1 MHLLPGVHRLTH
13 ALELNHLDSG
23 VQFFGDA
30 TISGG
35 VPITGWSPLSGN
47 ADVLSAAAPPGAPGP
62 PPLRGRRARARP
74 RMAEADAAALFAGSN
89 MTDAGFTLAAGVP
102 PPRWPRGGLGVEF
115 VYPQSTSPWTEPR
128 CAVASANATHV
139 TMKQPCWRNLVHKA
153 CGQGSKGPPAAAR
166 AAGLGAPTNGNGYIE
181 NVGGHLGVFA
191 PGEWALDGT
200 RVLYAPRTAAERVAA
215 LGGALDAVMPVV
227 QTLVDIDGAA
237 DLSFTNISFS
247 HATWL
252 RPGEADGLVE
262 QQTGCSAVGTN
273 PNNSVC
279 ENDWAWSVKAP
290 GNVAVRRSRR
300 VSFVGCEF
308 SRLGGVG
315 VDLSNSSDCSIDGS
329 YFHDVSGA
337 AVQIGDFQYPLGA
350 ESDVGNS
357 VTHTIVHLAAAEY
370 SGFAGIRWATRS
382 GRRSRTMTSRT

>member
-1 MHLLPGVHRLTH
+1 MHLLFGVHRLTH
-13 ALELNHLDSG
+13 ALELNHLMRRAILRR
-23 VQFFGDA
+23 A
-30 TISGG
+30 TICG

-47 ADVLSAAAPPGAPGP
+47 AEVLSAAAPLA
-62 PPLRGRRARARP
+62 RRTATSTWAAAARRP

-200 RVLYAPRTAAERVAA
+200 RVLYAAPWRTR
-215 LGGALDAVMPVV
+215 GGARRHARPVMPIV

-237 DLSFTNISFS
+237 DLSFTNISFA

-315 VDLSNSSDCSIDGS
+315 VDLSNSSDCSIDGC

-337 AVQIGDFQYPLGA
+337 AVQIGSFQTARCGERRRQLGDA
-350 ESDVGNS
+350 HGRPPRRRRVQRVCGAPGGL
-357 VTHTIVHLAAAEY
+357 HAADDAR
-370 SGFAGIRWATRS
+370 AQ
-382 GRRSRTMTSRT
+382 